1 MPVPIVATP
10 AGKWMFLTKTGRPL
24 RRELARDEQVTLHGA
39 GSYVPLPPSPFE
51 HGVVHWR
58 VKPEIC
64 GWRLP
69 ESAVVQEALVD
80 ALTLPSGMSRMAD
93 LVAAD

>member
-1 MPVPIVATP
+1 
-10 AGKWMFLTKTGRPL
+10 MFLTKTGRPL
-24 RRELARDEQVTLHGA
+24 RRELTREESVTLHGA

-58 VKPEIC
+58 VKPEVC

-69 ESAVVQEALVD
+69 ESAVVQD
-80 ALTLPSGMSRMAD
+80 ALAD
-93 LVAAD
+93 VLAMPGRLTHASALVAAD